1 MHDAYVQGMKAKRN
15 QEEEADLE
23 LSSLENEPTPDEEAG
38 PGRRRVGAMAQAL
51 GTMSAGVL
59 GMTAGAFIGG
69 SLDETLGK
77 TFTDADD
84 ENRRRNPTR

>member
-1 MHDAYVQGMKAKRN
+1 MHASKGMRAKRN
-15 QEEEADLE
+15 REEEADLE
-23 LSSLENEPTPDEEAG
+23 LSSLENEPSPDEDPG
-38 PGRRRVGAMAQAL
+38 PARRRVGAMAQAL

-69 SLDETLGK
+69 SLDETLG
-77 TFTDADD
+77 TTLTEADI